1 MSVFATLFLRDGICD
16 RKNCIRYAPMT
27 YIETVVD
34 HTLAARSP
42 L

>member
-1 MSVFATLFLRDGICD
+1 MSLFATLFLRDSIYD
-16 RKNCIRYAPMT
+16 RKNCIRYAPMK
-27 YIETVVD
+27 YMETVVE